1 MRNKDFSYYLSHFLK
16 DYLVVERNCSKHT
29 IRSYKNTF
37 KQLIEYLVNI
47 KNIRLQ
53 NINFNTTTRDII
65 IEFLN
70 YLETVKNISIR
81 TRNQRLA
88 AIKSFYQ
95 YCLYE
100 EIDNVDNI
108 NKVLSIKVKKTPE
121 TIVDYLTEEEFKK
134 FWDSIDKSSKIGF
147 RDYVLIVL
155 LYDTGARA
163 NEIRNLK
170 LEDIRLAPGYIIL
183 NGKGKKQRV
192 VQVMDNTKALLI
204 KYIDIFKPK
213 SYLFNNNGNKHGK
226 NFIFKICVKY
236 SNIIPMKKITPHTIR
251 RTRATHLL
259 EHSVPIVHIQE
270 LLGHSSVQTTQSY
283 AKVMEKT
290 KFEAIKKVTPNYKDD
305 NFKDWNDDKD
315 LLSLLINL

>member
-1 MRNKDFSYYLSHFLK
+1 MKNKDFSYYLSHFLK

-47 KNIRLQ
+47 KNIKLQ
-53 NINFNTTTRDII
+53 NINFNTITRDVI

-70 YLETVKNISIR
+70 YLETVKNISTR

-121 TIVDYLTEEEFKK
+121 TVTDYLTEEELKK
-134 FWDSIDKSSKIGF
+134 FLDSIDKSSKIGF

-163 NEIRNLK
+163 DEIRKLT
-170 LEDIRLAPGYIIL
+170 LEDIRLDSGYIIL
-183 NGKGKKQRV
+183 NGKGKKQRI
-192 VQVMDNTKALLI
+192 VQVMDNTKELLI
-204 KYIDIFKPK
+204 RYIDIFRPK
-213 SYLFNNNGNKHGK
+213 SYLFNNKNNVQNEMFVYNVIQKYNKV
-226 NFIFKICVKY
+226 I
-236 SNIIPMKKITPHTIR
+236 SNKKITPHALR

-259 EHSVPIVHIQE
+259 DHSVPIVHIQE

-283 AKVMEKT
+283 AKVIEKT
-290 KFEAIKKVTPNYKDD
+290 KFEAIKKAIPTYKDD
-305 NFKDWNDDKD
+305 NFKDWNNDKD

>member
-16 DYLVVERNCSKHT
+16 DYLVVERNCSEHT

-47 KNIRLQ
+47 KNIKLQ
-53 NINFNTTTRDII
+53 NINFNTITRDVI

-70 YLETVKNISIR
+70 YLETVKNISTR

-100 EIDNVDNI
+100 EIDNVNNI

-121 TIVDYLTEEEFKK
+121 TVVDYLTEEEFKK
-134 FWDSIDKSSKIGF
+134 FLDSIDKSSKIGF

-163 NEIRNLK
+163 DEIRNLN
-170 LEDIRLAPGYIIL
+170 LEDIRLDSGYIIL
-183 NGKGKKQRV
+183 NGKGKKQRI
-192 VQVMDNTKALLI
+192 VQIMDNTKELLI

-213 SYLFNNNGNKHGK
+213 SYLFNNK
-226 NFIFKICVKY
+226 NNVQNEMFVYNVIQKY
-236 SNIIPMKKITPHTIR
+236 NQVIPNKKITPHALR

-259 EHSVPIVHIQE
+259 DHGVPIVHIQE

-283 AKVMEKT
+283 AKVIEKT
-290 KFEAIKKVTPNYKDD
+290 KFEAIKKATPNYKDD